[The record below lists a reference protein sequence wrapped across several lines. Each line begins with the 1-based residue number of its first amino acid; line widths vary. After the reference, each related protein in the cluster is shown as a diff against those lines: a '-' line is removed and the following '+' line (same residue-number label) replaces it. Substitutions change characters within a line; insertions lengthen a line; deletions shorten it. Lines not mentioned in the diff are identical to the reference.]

1 MMRNSTL
8 RFIGRGAAAYFG
20 VGMLAVFALRAGA
33 AESLRLV
40 NVDAPRTMIDSKG
53 DAWVPAWAADGAIY
67 TPSCDTSGF
76 RGKKSNNIMFS
87 RVEGDD
93 IQELKGTTVNL
104 MDEYG
109 KEGLEDAEGCN
120 WKTGGCYVVDGVIYC
135 VVSQHIYG
143 EKTGDPGMRQTAGN
157 ASIIKS
163 NDGGKTWTRSV
174 AENHERPMFPGR
186 RFATPFFVE
195 YGQDGKA
202 AVDNGDKYIYAISN
216 NGFWDNGDNQ
226 ILGRVARSKI
236 ADLHGTDWQYYQGGD
251 GMEDAAWTP
260 DMHKSQMI
268 VNAPGKLGMTG
279 AAYVP
284 GLNRYLMIAW
294 YYPAG
299 GGMIPNASVTTVW
312 DFYEASKPWGPW
324 TKFGSKEWNPQ
335 GYYDPVIFPKF
346 SSADGRQLFAMTAGN
361 WKNKKVY
368 KLTVVPFQVEP
379 PEKP

>member
-1 MMRNSTL
+1 MRSNAC
-8 RFIGRGAAAYFG
+8 RFINRNFAIFFAM
-20 VGMLAVFALRAGA
+20 GMLAAFAPPAGA
-33 AESLRLV
+33 AEPLRLV
-40 NVDAPRTMIDSKG
+40 NVDAPRAMIDSKG

-76 RGKKSNNIMFS
+76 RGKTSNNIMFS
-87 RVEGDD
+87 RVDGDD
-93 IQELKGTTVNL
+93 IGELKGTTVNP

-109 KEGLEDAEGCN
+109 KQAAEDAEGCN
-120 WKTGGCYVVDGVIYC
+120 WKTGGCYAVEGVIYC

-163 NDGGKTWTRSV
+163 TDGGKTWIRSV

-202 AVDNGDKYIYAISN
+202 SVDNGDKYVYAISN

-226 ILGRVARSKI
+226 ILGRVERAKI
-236 ADLHGTDWQYYQGGD
+236 ADLRGADWQYYKGGD

-260 DMHKSQMI
+260 DMHKSRMI
-268 VNAPGKLGMTG
+268 LNTPGKLGMTG

-284 GLNRYLMIAW
+284 GLGRYIMIAW

-299 GGMIPNASVTTVW
+299 GGVIPNASITTIW
-312 DFYEASKPWGPW
+312 DFYEAPKPWGPW
-324 TKFGSKEWNPQ
+324 TKFGAKEWTPQ

-346 SSADGRQLFAMTAGN
+346 TSSDGRRLYAMTAGN

-368 KLTVVPFQVEP
+368 KLTVVPFEVQIG
-379 PEKP
+379 EKP